1 MGTEVSLLDLV
12 AKEDVKAKKV
22 NTPNG
27 AGAAGLNPNASDDE
41 DALKALAAKY
51 EAKYAEPAGKPK
63 TKKRKLEYD
72 DIGEGYDE
80 SDPFI
85 DNSEC
90 FDEVVPQEVTTAH
103 GGFYINTGS
112 LEFKAND
119 KAVFE
124 LSSDEEDIKEK

>member
-1 MGTEVSLLDLV
+1 MGTEVSFLDLV

-22 NTPNG
+22 NT
-27 AGAAGLNPNASDDE
+27 PNASDDE

-80 SDPFI
+80 PDPFI

-119 KAVFE
+119 KAVF
-124 LSSDEEDIKEK
+124 